1 MTESTP
7 SKWAGQRLGLPESG
21 PGSLATMPRR
31 IGAIMIDW
39 GIALLISHAFFA
51 DDSWAT
57 LLIFGGMQLILVG
70 TLGFSFGH
78 RILGLQVIRLG
89 QKAKNG
95 YVGLYKAFLR
105 ALLLCLV
112 IPVSIWDADN
122 RGLHDK
128 AAGTVLIRRS

>member
-1 MTESTP
+1 VTESTP
-7 SKWAGQRLGLPESG
+7 NKWAGQRLGLPESG

-39 GIALLISHAFFA
+39 GIALLISHAFFT

-57 LLIFGGMQLILVG
+57 LLIFGGMQLVLVG
-70 TLGFSFGH
+70 TLGYSFGH

-89 QKAKNG
+89 QKVKNG

-105 ALLLCLV
+105 SLLLCLV

>member
-1 MTESTP
+1 VTESTP
-7 SKWAGQRLGLPESG
+7 NKWAGQRLGLPESG

-57 LLIFGGMQLILVG
+57 LLIFGGMQLVLVG
-70 TLGFSFGH
+70 TLGYSFGH

-89 QKAKNG
+89 QKVKNG

-105 ALLLCLV
+105 SLLLCLV

>member
-1 MTESTP
+1 
-7 SKWAGQRLGLPESG
+7 
-21 PGSLATMPRR
+21 
-31 IGAIMIDW
+31 MIDW

-57 LLIFGGMQLILVG
+57 LLIFGGMQLVLVG
-70 TLGFSFGH
+70 TLGYSFGH

-89 QKAKNG
+89 QKVKNG

-105 ALLLCLV
+105 SLLLCLV

>member
-70 TLGFSFGH
+70 TLGYSFGH
-78 RILGLQVIRLG
+78 RMLGLQVIRLG

>member
-1 MTESTP
+1 VTESTP
-7 SKWAGQRLGLPESG
+7 NMWAGQRLGLPESG

-31 IGAIMIDW
+31 IGAIIIDW

-51 DDSWAT
+51 DNSWAT

-70 TLGFSFGH
+70 TLGYSFGH
-78 RILGLQVIRLG
+78 RILGLQVIRMG
-89 QKAKNG
+89 QKLKSG
-95 YVGLYKAFLR
+95 YVGLYKAFVR
-105 ALLLCLV
+105 SLLVCLV

>member
-7 SKWAGQRLGLPESG
+7 NKWAGQRLGLPESG

-57 LLIFGGMQLILVG
+57 LLIFGGMQLVLVG
-70 TLGFSFGH
+70 TLGYSFGH

-89 QKAKNG
+89 QKVKNG

-105 ALLLCLV
+105 SLLLCLV

>member
-1 MTESTP
+1 VTESTP

-31 IGAIMIDW
+31 IGAIIIDW

-70 TLGFSFGH
+70 TLGYSFGH

-89 QKAKNG
+89 QKVKNG

-105 ALLLCLV
+105 SLLLCLV

>member
-57 LLIFGGMQLILVG
+57 LLIFGGMQLMLVG
-70 TLGFSFGH
+70 TLGYSFGH

-112 IPVSIWDADN
+112 IPETSMSM
-122 RGLHDK
+122 
-128 AAGTVLIRRS
+128 VLAKIFLSEIGIN

>member
-7 SKWAGQRLGLPESG
+7 SKWAGQRLGFPELG

>member
-70 TLGFSFGH
+70 TLGYSFGH

>member
-1 MTESTP
+1 M
-7 SKWAGQRLGLPESG
+7 WAGQRLGLPESG

-31 IGAIMIDW
+31 IGAIIVDW

-51 DDSWAT
+51 DNSWAT

-70 TLGFSFGH
+70 ALGYSFGH
-78 RILGLQVIRLG
+78 RILGLQVIRMG
-89 QKAKNG
+89 QKLKSG
-95 YVGLYKAFLR
+95 YVGLYKAFVR
-105 ALLLCLV
+105 SLLLCLV